1 MCVINVRHFARKVAL
16 YSGVT
21 ASLSKKK
28 IAILEHGIKDSIAW
42 NECYVVGNNIKESN
56 IKTNSHGIITK
67 AIIELAA
74 TTTITTPTTATII
87 IIIII
92 IIINAM

>member
-1 MCVINVRHFARKVAL
+1 MCFINVRHFARKVAL

-28 IAILEHGIKDSIAW
+28 IATSEHGIRDSIAW
-42 NECYVVGNNIKESN
+42 NECYVVGNNIKESDN
-56 IKTNSHGIITK
+56 KTNSYGIITK
-67 AIIELAA
+67 TIIELAA
-74 TTTITTPTTATII
+74 TTTITTPTTATTT
-87 IIIII
+87 III